1 MVRCLDSGL
10 ILFLI
15 STFIIKVKGPIPKD
29 LESGVKKHAPPQ
41 SSGRGPGSGS
51 EPVSGDVRVLYLQK
65 S

>member
-1 MVRCLDSGL
+1 MVRCLDPGL

-15 STFIIKVKGPIPKD
+15 PTLIVKVKGPIPKD

-41 SSGRGPGSGS
+41 SSGRGP